1 MTHRGAINSQE
12 VAKELLVSKLSRNS
26 RPSRPMIGVLVIVLL
41 GWPCRGAELFRD
53 DFSGYPPGWLTR
65 PLGQLNGAIQE
76 YHYLP
81 HRGVPLGPWANA
93 ICHLDAWA
101 VGDEE
106 GRPYLEQ
113 HTVNV
118 QAELMNPL
126 FITGDPEWQD
136 YTLEVQVKPLSL
148 DDMAGVVFR
157 YQTNRHYYLFA
168 LTGGKTAR
176 LAVRLPL
183 EKEFRVA
190 QWRELG
196 SVPFPYD
203 TTHYYRLAVE
213 NAGSAI
219 KASVD
224 GIVVLTAD
232 DGELVLGKAGVTAN
246 IPSRFRDFRVTTSDE
261 VKEGIGD
268 RIARREAELTRL
280 RAENPRPK
288 LWKSFATPRFGA
300 GRNARFGDLDGDGVP
315 EMLIAQNIPRIGDN
329 FIQISCLTA
338 VTFDGKV
345 LWQLGRPDPR
355 NGLLTADTPF
365 QIHDLDGDG
374 RNEVVMVK
382 DFQLQIREGAT
393 GRLKQSAP
401 MPAALPDN
409 RLKPYTLTNGDSL
422 AFLDLSGQ
430 GRRGEFLV
438 KDRYSNFWV
447 YSNRL
452 ERLWQGQGQTGHYP
466 YPFDIDGDGHEEV
479 AIGYAVWDHTG
490 HRLWSH
496 DEDLRD
502 HADGL
507 AVGNFGADPK
517 AEPRVY
523 AWGSDEG
530 FLVFDRRG
538 KILKHERIGHAQS
551 ASVGKFRQDLPGLQL
566 MCVNYWKNPGIV
578 SLFDAD
584 GNLLTQGEPIHSG
597 SPMLPVNWRGDGQ
610 EFVLLSGN
618 AREGGLID
626 GQLRRVVM
634 FPDDGHPD
642 LTAYV
647 GNVTGDARDEIILWD
662 QERVW
667 IYTQDRPF
675 MGKRLYA
682 PMRNPD
688 CNESNFRTVVSQPRW
703 IELDATK

>member
-1 MTHRGAINSQE
+1 MVNSPRKIRHSR
-12 VAKELLVSKLSRNS
+12 ALTGSLLVT
-26 RPSRPMIGVLVIVLL
+26 LL
-41 GWPCRGAELFRD
+41 GWPCQGADLFRD
-53 DFSGYPPGWLTR
+53 DFSRYPPGWLTR

-101 VGDEE
+101 VGDED
-106 GRPYLEQ
+106 GTPYLEQ
-113 HTVNV
+113 HTVNE
-118 QAELMNPL
+118 QSAIMNPL
-126 FITGDPEWQD
+126 FITGDPEWAD
-136 YTLEVQVKPLSL
+136 YTVDVQVKPLSL
-148 DDMAGVVFR
+148 EDMAGVVFR
-157 YQTNRHYYLFA
+157 YHTNRHYYLFA
-168 LTGGKTAR
+168 LNGGTTAR

-183 EKEFRVA
+183 EKTFRVA
-190 QWRELG
+190 EWRELG
-196 SVPFPYD
+196 RISFPYD
-203 TTHYYRLAVE
+203 TTRYHRLTVE
-213 NAGSAI
+213 NIGSAI

-224 GIVVLTAD
+224 GKLVLTAD
-232 DGELVLGKAGVTAN
+232 DGELLRGKAGVTAN
-246 IPSRFRDFRVTTSDE
+246 IPARFRDFRITAPDV
-261 VKEGIGD
+261 VQKEIRD

-280 RAENPRPK
+280 RAKNPQPK
-288 LWKSFATPRFGA
+288 LWKSFHTPRFGA

-338 VTFDGKV
+338 LTFDGKV

-365 QIHDLDGDG
+365 QIHDIDGDG

-393 GRLKQSAP
+393 GRLRQSVA
-401 MPAALPDN
+401 MPPALVDN
-409 RLKPYTLTNGDSL
+409 RLKPYTLTNGDAL
-422 AFLDLSGQ
+422 AFLDLTGQ
-430 GRRGEFLV
+430 GKRQDVLV
-438 KDRYSNFWV
+438 KDRYTNFWV

-466 YPFDIDGDGHEEV
+466 YPFDIDGDGREEL
-479 AIGYAVWDHTG
+479 AIGYAIWDHTG
-490 HRLWSH
+490 HQLWSR
-496 DEDLRD
+496 DAELRD

-507 AVGNFGADPK
+507 AVGSFGADPK

-530 FLVFDRRG
+530 FLIFDRRG
-538 KILKHERIGHAQS
+538 TILKHERIGHAQS
-551 ASVGKFRQDLPGLQL
+551 ASVGKYRPDLPGLQL
-566 MCVNYWKNPGIV
+566 MCVNFWKNPGIV
-578 SLFDAD
+578 TLFDAD
-584 GNLLTQGEPIHSG
+584 GHLLAQEEPIHSG

-618 AREGGLID
+618 AREGGMID
-626 GQLRRVVM
+626 GHLRRVVM

-642 LTAYV
+642 LTANV
-647 GNVTGDARDEIILWD
+647 ADVTGDARDEVILWD

-667 IYTQDRPF
+667 IYTQDQPF
-675 MGKRLYA
+675 ADTRLYA
-682 PMRNPD
+682 PVRNPD
-688 CNESNFRTVVSQPRW
+688 CNESNYRTVVSRPRW
-703 IELDATK
+703 IEVVTKP